1 MTFHSKFARFP
12 FKSRLNHKCGDGC
25 KEPKWGTKIMRTSKR
40 AVLHH
45 AHKTVTMHSNN
56 NTVVH
61 SFMVFNPK
69 SSRLKLAES
78 PLSQHLQLSEIAP
91 LVDCF
96 YWDMFLINLEHPAH
110 RCKEECVCEACRNT
124 TVSMER
130 VCSLS
135 SPDSSLSTSSFVSNS
150 LQSSPSVSPCKRPNR
165 LASTQTIQTSRTAS
179 V

>member
-1 MTFHSKFARFP
+1 MKDGKLKKIKHKKTTVICVGLKFQ
-12 FKSRLNHKCGDGC
+12 S
-25 KEPKWGTKIMRTSKR
+25 WS
-40 AVLHH
+40 
-45 AHKTVTMHSNN
+45 
-56 NTVVH
+56 
-61 SFMVFNPK
+61 FNPK
-69 SSRLKLAES
+69 SNWLKLAES
-78 PLSQHLQLSEIAP
+78 PLSQHLQLGEIPP

-96 YWDMFLINLEHPAH
+96 YWDMFLINLQHSAH

-165 LASTQTIQTSRTAS
+165 LASTQTIKTSYTAS
-179 V
+179 VWPIES